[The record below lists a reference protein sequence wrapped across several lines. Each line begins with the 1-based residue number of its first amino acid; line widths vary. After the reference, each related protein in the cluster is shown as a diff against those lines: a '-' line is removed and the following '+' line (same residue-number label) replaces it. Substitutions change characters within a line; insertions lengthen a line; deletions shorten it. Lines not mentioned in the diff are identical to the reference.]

1 MPNAVT
7 IGEVMLRCGVDAADF
22 EKFAAEEY
30 NPFGQLPGAEYYIL
44 KGVRGDRT
52 GGYLHLVRSEV
63 VTSASAQNRRGEE
76 PLSRHLPEQA
86 TGEPADEFQQ
96 WIRFGLGQATAAKWD
111 SWAQTGLY
119 TAYRTVGK
127 EMAEEVLIEPVML
140 RPGVRGA
147 DFERFVIEQ
156 YYAMSRLCGEEGY
169 LLKGDQGDRM
179 GKYML
184 LIAYESVEV
193 RNRRSTSGGVIESS
207 FREEAELDL
216 FAEQIV
222 WSGLVAWFEECF
234 KLGVEQGFS
243 PELMVLELYAS
254 GEASEIM
261 ELMARNG
268 FYRQMAHHSTTSQ
281 YGTLTRSADLLND
294 DIRAKMR
301 NSVVNDIKGGA
312 FIKEWSQEQA
322 EGSTVL
328 EQLRQA
334 ALSNAMSQAE
344 EEVISLVQ
352 QASRLD

>member
-76 PLSRHLPEQA
+76 ALSRHLPEQA

-127 EMAEEVLIEPVML
+127 EMAEMPEEVLIEPVML
-140 RPGVRGA
+140 RPGVSEA
-147 DFERFVIEQ
+147 DFERFVTEQ
-156 YYAMSRLCGEEGY
+156 YYAMSRLSGEEGY
-169 LLKGDQGDRM
+169 LLKGDQGDRA

-193 RNRRSTSGGVIESS
+193 RNRRSTSGGELS
-207 FREEAELDL
+207 REMQKWL
-216 FAEQIV
+216 Q
-222 WSGLVAWFEECF
+222 S
-234 KLGVEQGFS
+234 
-243 PELMVLELYAS
+243 
-254 GEASEIM
+254 
-261 ELMARNG
+261 
-268 FYRQMAHHSTTSQ
+268 
-281 YGTLTRSADLLND
+281 
-294 DIRAKMR
+294 
-301 NSVVNDIKGGA
+301 
-312 FIKEWSQEQA
+312 
-322 EGSTVL
+322 
-328 EQLRQA
+328 
-334 ALSNAMSQAE
+334 
-344 EEVISLVQ
+344 SLVQ
-352 QASRLD
+352 TTVTKWDSLAHTGLYTSYVVLGQ

>member
-63 VTSASAQNRRGEE
+63 VTSASARNRRGEE
-76 PLSRHLPEQA
+76 ALSRHLPEQA

-127 EMAEEVLIEPVML
+127 EMAEMPEEVLIEPVML
-140 RPGVRGA
+140 RPGVSEA
-147 DFERFVIEQ
+147 DFERFVTEQ
-156 YYAMSRLCGEEGY
+156 YYAMSRLSGEEGY
-169 LLKGDQGDRM
+169 LLKGDQGDRA

-193 RNRRSTSGGVIESS
+193 RNRRSTSGGELS
-207 FREEAELDL
+207 REMQKWL
-216 FAEQIV
+216 
-222 WSGLVAWFEECF
+222 
-234 KLGVEQGFS
+234 
-243 PELMVLELYAS
+243 
-254 GEASEIM
+254 
-261 ELMARNG
+261 
-268 FYRQMAHHSTTSQ
+268 HS
-281 YGTLTRSADLLND
+281 
-294 DIRAKMR
+294 
-301 NSVVNDIKGGA
+301 
-312 FIKEWSQEQA
+312 
-322 EGSTVL
+322 
-328 EQLRQA
+328 
-334 ALSNAMSQAE
+334 
-344 EEVISLVQ
+344 SLVQ
-352 QASRLD
+352 TTVTKWDSLAHTGLYTSYVVLGQ